1 MEEIEPCV
9 NDTPINRVKRFLDIL
24 RYTQADAT
32 KHKKQMDELK
42 MGIKILLD
50 NYKSQQHNTTV
61 HTQQM
66 LVDISDNYKKFK
78 EVEEKYITAQR
89 KVDNVKRII
98 ESVNIKPYIHHA
110 LQEFNFEL

>member
-1 MEEIEPCV
+1 MDEIEPCV
-9 NDTPINRVKRFLDIL
+9 NDTPINRVKRFLEVL

-42 MGIKILLD
+42 MTIKILLD
-50 NYKSQQHNTTV
+50 NYKAHQHNTTV

-78 EVEEKYITAQR
+78 EAEEKYTFSQR

-98 ESVNIKPYIHHA
+98 ESVNIKPYIYNA
-110 LQEFNFEL
+110 LQQFNFEL